1 MTTLEETQKG
11 HRKKVPFACS
21 ITYKNEQFMIDT
33 NLPISRLQNNLL
45 LIYFEK
51 RFQWLQ
57 QKLSQSKE
65 PRTGQLNYLNFVR
78 TRLEIPWLWKRRVT
92 FSLTCVSSIYPVLD
106 RKSISPNYARR
117 NIQILQRRF
126 WLLNSAYPSSGQS
139 WSPSCQ
145 ALPWSHR
152 NGALTASHSLSR
164 MVTSEE
170 CLRHHG
176 AGE

>member
-11 HRKKVPFACS
+11 HRKKVPFAGS
-21 ITYKNEQFMIDT
+21 TTYKNEQFMIDT

-51 RFQWLQ
+51 TFSLTTTKPFSTTRT
-57 QKLSQSKE
+57 K
-65 PRTGQLNYLNFVR
+65 TGQLNYLNFVR

-117 NIQILQRRF
+117 NIQIIITKKILVVEQCLPQQ
-126 WLLNSAYPSSGQS
+126 WTVMKPQLS
-139 WSPSCQ
+139 SPS
-145 ALPWSHR
+145 LES
-152 NGALTASHSLSR
+152 S
-164 MVTSEE
+164 
-170 CLRHHG
+170 
-176 AGE
+176 